1 MSTPVAIRVAA
12 AVGLLFGALSVVAG
26 SRVLAGIDHPAYVV
40 LTWLVAYNVVAGLA
54 GVVAGVGLWTLRG
67 WAVRAVAVLAALH
80 GLVLII
86 LLAHLALGRP
96 AARDSLGAMVL
107 RTLVWSAIAVVG
119 HRTAR

>member
-86 LLAHLALGRP
+86 LLAHLALGWP